1 MATPTG
7 WELKLR
13 ERENRFHYVNEE
25 KKREEKYIFE
35 VGVR

>member
-13 ERENRFHYVNEE
+13 KREPFHYVNEE
-25 KKREEKYIFE
+25 KKSEEKYIFE